1 MGGLIEP
8 VQQWGENGNLSLEEA
23 LQRFLQTKLP
33 AYMVPGSFQLL
44 ETLPLTVNGKVDRK
58 ALPEPRPST
67 PPTAPTI
74 SAPDQ
79 AQRKGV
85 PIVEQIAGIVTHV
98 LHLAALEPDADLLSA
113 GANSIDI
120 IRIVNALEREMNFR
134 PQLIDVF
141 RAPTIADLV
150 RLYEISGDRGS
161 DDDDF
166 EEGEI

>member
-1 MGGLIEP
+1 M
-8 VQQWGENGNLSLEEA
+8 
-23 LQRFLQTKLP
+23 
-33 AYMVPGSFQLL
+33 
-44 ETLPLTVNGKVDRK
+44 
-58 ALPEPRPST
+58 
-67 PPTAPTI
+67 
-74 SAPDQ
+74 
-79 AQRKGV
+79 
-85 PIVEQIAGIVTHV
+85 

-150 RLYEISGDRGS
+150 RLYEISGHSGS
-161 DDDDF
+161 DDDDS

>member
-1 MGGLIEP
+1 MGQLLISVAPHCQLGLCPIGNLDFAAIRSRFELQESHQLLHSFVGGLIEP

-85 PIVEQIAGIVTHV
+85 PIVSRSPGLSPTCCTWPRLSQTQI
-98 LHLAALEPDADLLSA
+98 
-113 GANSIDI
+113 
-120 IRIVNALEREMNFR
+120 F
-134 PQLIDVF
+134 
-141 RAPTIADLV
+141 
-150 RLYEISGDRGS
+150 
-161 DDDDF
+161 
-166 EEGEI
+166 